1 MWSYYLAF
9 RYRQVKR
16 RFGDKNPHLTFY
28 VIRRLPPGGGL
39 FSNVWHVISHIDKVK
54 ERGWVPVVDMEG
66 YSTFYNQPDEINET
80 FNAWEYYF
88 EQPAEYSLR
97 DAYASANVVVSG
109 LGPVEP
115 DLAFCSD
122 FSGELSSLSEFI
134 RASIALAP
142 EAKEHCSTT
151 HQKLFREGWSV
162 LGVSSRGSD
171 YTALEPSG
179 HPRQPDV
186 NWLIAKTRERLLAY
200 CIYSPL

>member
-88 EQPAEYSLR
+88 EQPAEYS
-97 DAYASANVVVSG
+97 SAPVSHWPQRRKSIVQPLTRNCFVKDG
-109 LGPVEP
+109 ACWGCRREGATIP
-115 DLAFCSD
+115 
-122 FSGELSSLSEFI
+122 LSSPVGI
-134 RASIALAP
+134 
-142 EAKEHCSTT
+142 
-151 HQKLFREGWSV
+151 
-162 LGVSSRGSD
+162 RGS
-171 YTALEPSG
+171 
-179 HPRQPDV
+179 RM
-186 NWLIAKTRERLLAY
+186 
-200 CIYSPL
+200 